1 MYLHKWRLAMHEAEQ
16 NLVKHVNDSL
26 AMILTRGSQV
36 QEHLACFV
44 PGMLMLGYGT
54 LEREVPQS
62 ERERWR
68 VLAQKLAMFCSESYA
83 KSFTGLGAE
92 AVDEFHRAVDDRN
105 ALRPE
110 VAESIYYMKFFTG
123 DEQWR
128 ARSWQIVLSLNKWSK
143 RKYGYT
149 SLKNISTSP
158 SSDNKQESFFF
169 AELLK
174 YLYLAH
180 TTPEEFDPTR
190 MILTTEAHPL
200 RPICKNTFFSTHRPG
215 RRKDYVFSPLKNVAR
230 ESKMSRDRDKS
241 STIDPDSRLIQEP
254 LNASS
259 RIATDASDIPGTKTL
274 WVIPSFKRG
283 WSLDLVLESLQSA
296 GRILVSRDA
305 DSDYVDQILSK
316 YKVDVIDHP
325 WSCSRNPHQF
335 PGDDESLNINYA
347 GDTYGNP
354 RSSWATCLKHHWW
367 WMMNQAWLRRPDRV
381 CIVEDD
387 TVLHPQA
394 FEWLSKQTGDVKLTP
409 ESILVPWCMSIREW
423 KSIKPEFFCRHDDYN
438 WDRTI
443 GWIKH
448 YAHGPNR
455 LSMPSMPLAMHV
467 GVCDG
472 WDNSQ
477 ARNLECTPE
486 VISKLRRRIA
496 TWKSTTFKIHTIF
509 TKWLRSRRPI
519 GGWAHPRDWQHC
531 LRVASDADQP
541 TKQSYQHELFQ
552 NESELVGRNSD
563 CKFCQISEVA
573 AGIQLQRGKFPSG
586 ALTSKHKVFFRQH

>member
-200 RPICKNTFFSTHRPG
+200 NTSCAR
-215 RRKDYVFSPLKNVAR
+215 R
-230 ESKMSRDRDKS
+230 ESN
-241 STIDPDSRLIQEP
+241 L
-254 LNASS
+254 
-259 RIATDASDIPGTKTL
+259 
-274 WVIPSFKRG
+274 IPSQSNSCGTIAFG
-283 WSLDLVLESLQSA
+283 VSNSMSQSLV
-296 GRILVSRDA
+296 
-305 DSDYVDQILSK
+305 
-316 YKVDVIDHP
+316 
-325 WSCSRNPHQF
+325 
-335 PGDDESLNINYA
+335 GDDEPS
-347 GDTYGNP
+347 
-354 RSSWATCLKHHWW
+354 AT
-367 WMMNQAWLRRPDRV
+367 NV
-381 CIVEDD
+381 CIGSQ
-387 TVLHPQA
+387 P
-394 FEWLSKQTGDVKLTP
+394 
-409 ESILVPWCMSIREW
+409 VPGHYPDNMDL
-423 KSIKPEFFCRHDDYN
+423 CR
-438 WDRTI
+438 
-443 GWIKH
+443 
-448 YAHGPNR
+448 
-455 LSMPSMPLAMHV
+455 
-467 GVCDG
+467 
-472 WDNSQ
+472 
-477 ARNLECTPE
+477 
-486 VISKLRRRIA
+486 
-496 TWKSTTFKIHTIF
+496 
-509 TKWLRSRRPI
+509 
-519 GGWAHPRDWQHC
+519 
-531 LRVASDADQP
+531 
-541 TKQSYQHELFQ
+541 
-552 NESELVGRNSD
+552 
-563 CKFCQISEVA
+563 
-573 AGIQLQRGKFPSG
+573 
-586 ALTSKHKVFFRQH
+586 